1 MKFKYLFIVALLV
14 LGLASCEDDDEN
26 LNGIGKVTFP
36 LTNLVEVENATN
48 ALNINIGIDDY
59 NHAGGTIEV
68 AITGGDYGVDYETS
82 QGAGAFVLDIAAQAL
97 VSTFSLR
104 PVDDE
109 TSEVDTQLT
118 ITITNVTGALE
129 LGDHTVLNFTIIDND
144 DPLMALVG
152 FENDTEQI
160 NEDQT
165 NSTSILIP
173 FDQATTDGGTI
184 TMSSSGDAV
193 YGTDYTITG
202 ETSGDFVITVPA
214 GATAASFAVQPIDN
228 AVFEANKTVG
238 FSINEV
244 SGGLGIGVTTQ
255 TTITIVNDD
264 SPPNPVIDFSAS
276 NILTYTEAAGTIT
289 LNFDISQVTTADAT
303 IELTTSGSADTAD
316 YNFNGSTT
324 NPYSFVIPSGSTTGS
339 VDITIVDDADIETEE
354 TIVLAI
360 TSVSGGLDVGLN
372 LQSQT
377 ITITDNDDAAF
388 AYVETFETVSDLPSS
403 GFEAFLL
410 PTQDLPSTKLFKYN
424 VNVGKYADVDAV
436 NQTSDSGLVVF
447 YNTTQNGNGVLDN
460 VVITPLMEVS
470 GDVNVSIDLSYAQAP
485 AVNNA
490 VVTFYYSETYNGSGS
505 WDASDWSVMGT
516 ETAADMN
523 ADGIGTGDYKRKV
536 MSISPSTNFYVAVRV
551 HQTIDD
557 TFTKT
562 QWRLDNF
569 KVNN

>member
-1 MKFKYLFIVALLV
+1 MKFKYLFIAAILV
-14 LGLASCEDDDEN
+14 LSLSACEDDDEN

-36 LTNLVEVENATN
+36 IANLMEVENATN
-48 ALNINIGIDDY
+48 ALSINIGIDDY
-59 NHAGGTIEV
+59 IHSGGTIEV

-82 QGAGAFVLDIAAQAL
+82 QGSGSFVLDIAAQAL

-109 TSEVDTQLT
+109 TSEENSQLT

-129 LGDHTVLNFTIIDND
+129 LGDDSVLNFTIIDND
-144 DPLMALVG
+144 DPLIALVG
-152 FENDTEQI
+152 FENETEQI
-160 NEDQT
+160 NEEQI
-165 NSTSILIP
+165 NSTSIQIP

-184 TMSSSGDAV
+184 TVSSSGDAI
-193 YGTDYTITG
+193 YGTDFTIDG
-202 ETSGDFVITVPA
+202 EASGDFVITVPA
-214 GATAASFAVQPIDN
+214 GATSASFAVQPIDN
-228 AVFEANKTVG
+228 TVFEADKTVS
-238 FSINEV
+238 FSIAEV
-244 SGGLGIGVTTQ
+244 SGGLGLGVTTQ
-255 TTITIVNDD
+255 STVTIVNDD
-264 SPPNPVIDFSAS
+264 TPPNPVIDLSAS
-276 NILTYTEAAGTIT
+276 NVLNYTEDAGTIT

-303 IELTTSGSADTAD
+303 IELTTSGSADAAD

-324 NPYSFVIPSGSTTGS
+324 NPYSFVIPSGSTSGS
-339 VDITIVDDADIETEE
+339 IDITIVDDTDIEAEE

-360 TSVSGGLDVGLN
+360 TSISGGLDVGLN
-372 LQSQT
+372 LQTQT
-377 ITITDNDDAAF
+377 ITITDNDDVAF
-388 AYVETFETVSDLPSS
+388 NYVETFETVSDLPSS

-424 VNVGKYADVDAV
+424 VNAGKYTDVDDE
-436 NQTSDSGLVVF
+436 NQTSDTGLVVF

-460 VVITPLMEVS
+460 VVITPLMQVS

-490 VVTFYYSETYNGSGS
+490 VVTFYYSETYNGSGT
-505 WDASDWSVMGT
+505 WDDSEWSVMGT

-523 ADGIGTGDYKRKV
+523 AEGIGTGDYKRKV
-536 MSISPSTNFYVAVRV
+536 MSISPSTDFYVAVRV
-551 HQTIDD
+551 NQTIDA